1 MADIPFVLK
10 PRMRTRLA
18 AITGDEPELFLFV
31 NITSQLLLLINNQ
44 CIASVFPVSTSKF
57 GVGNMTGSFKT
68 PPGIHH
74 IIEKIGAGAPEG
86 RIFKDRQDTG
96 IDWTSDMT
104 GENLILTRILRL
116 EGLEPD
122 INKGP
127 GLDSYERYIYIHG
140 TNKEELI
147 GTPMSHGCIC
157 MKNKD
162 ITELFDTVPEKT
174 LVIID

>member
-10 PRMRTRLA
+10 PQIWTRLT
-18 AITGDEPELFLFV
+18 AITGDTPDVFLFV
-31 NITSQLLLLINNQ
+31 NIASQLLLMVNNQ
-44 CIASVFPVSTSKF
+44 NVGSAFPVSTSIF
-57 GVGNMTGSFKT
+57 GVGNMAGSFKT
-68 PPGIHH
+68 PTGIHR
-74 IIEKIGAGAPEG
+74 IFEKIGAGAPEG

-96 IDWTSDMT
+96 IDWMSDMT

-127 GLDSYERYIYIHG
+127 GIDSFERYIYIHG